1 MRYTKMVIQGIWLV
15 VFYWLLLA
23 VPALAVEKIDTEF
36 GNNGFAVKD
45 FGLGDDEALALV
57 VQPDGKFIVAGYS
70 DNGAVKNITVARYLP
85 SGLLDISF
93 NYDGVFSDSPGSG
106 DSLALSVAVQDD
118 GRILVAGSSFDMGP
132 RLAVIA
138 LTEDGYLDSGF
149 GDNGQVVLPVQDEAI
164 IAADLKIA
172 ADGFVIVAA
181 TVEKS
186 DASRYPLFVKVG
198 SDGEFVSDFGE
209 GGVVLQEA
217 DHSIEVHGLALLDEG
232 EILVAGSI
240 ERDEVVQAGLLRRNA
255 DGTPDATFGNEGEL
269 ILEIEGVSSVIN
281 DLLVEPGGSVLLA
294 GSVKDENLSQAFAV
308 RLMEDGELD
317 PYFAGNGLFKSNL
330 DYDNAAYGIA
340 VQPDQ
345 TIVLAGSGSSG
356 QGKDVIVWSFP
367 GNKPP
372 VLSSEDEVILDS
384 EQQIVLRGL
393 SLSDSNIE
401 QIDTEAGVLAEQ
413 QSGNVA
419 ANIVTDIADGDDTS
433 YAAVALA
440 SGQVVVAGSADN
452 GTDKD
457 FALVGYTSED
467 IGGGLLSERSDRG
480 VRTGDVRVITRSV
493 EDITRIGVVSGGN
506 IYITTSLSCET
517 SCTADC
523 TENSDN
529 DDNSVADND
538 DDSLADDEDSFD
550 SVCYDSCYEPCEAA
564 RTVEE
569 RGVVF
574 SVYQYPTYREG
585 NVLSSD
591 NDSNSYIYETVRS
604 GQTEDGEGTGVYA
617 SDIQGITPNTTYY
630 VRAYGIIDGTV
641 LYGNQLTFK
650 TEDACFIA
658 TAAYGTLLDRHV
670 VLLREFRDIYLMPNS
685 IGRQIVGIYYRFSPE
700 LADIVS
706 GNMMLRGVAQITL
719 WPLVAFALFMLKA
732 TAAVKFTFMIIILLT
747 AGMYLRLTT
756 GNKNCQ
762 SGCEESEI

>member
-1 MRYTKMVIQGIWLV
+1 MRYTKMVMQGIWLV
-15 VFYWLLLA
+15 VFYWFLST

-45 FGLGDDEALALV
+45 FGLGDDEALSLV
-57 VQPDGKFIVAGYS
+57 VQPDGKLLVAGYS

-106 DSLALSVAVQDD
+106 DSIALSVAVQDD

-149 GDNGQVVLPVQDEAI
+149 GDNGKVILPVQDEAI

-172 ADGFVIVAA
+172 ADGSAIVAA
-181 TVEKS
+181 TVENS
-186 DASRYPLFVKVG
+186 DSSRYPLFVKVG
-198 SDGEFVSDFGE
+198 SDGEFASDFGE

-217 DHSIEVHGLALLDEG
+217 DHSVEVHGLALLDEG
-232 EILVAGSI
+232 RILVAGSI
-240 ERDEVVQAGLLRRNA
+240 ERDEIVQAGLLRRNA
-255 DGTPDATFGNEGEL
+255 DGTPDTTFGNEGEL

-294 GSVKDENLSQAFAV
+294 GSVKDENFSKAFAA

-345 TIVLAGSGSSG
+345 TVVLAGSATSG

-367 GNKPP
+367 GNKVPT
-372 VLSSEDEVILDS
+372 LSNEDEVILDS

-401 QIDTEAGVLAEQ
+401 QIDSEADVLAGQ
-413 QSGNVA
+413 LSDNVA
-419 ANIVTDIADGDDTS
+419 VSVVTDIADGDDTS

-440 SGQVVVAGSADN
+440 SGQVVVAGSSGN

-467 IGGGLLSERSDRG
+467 ISGGLLSESSARG
-480 VRTGDVRVITRSV
+480 VKTGDLRVITRPV
-493 EDITRIGVVSGGN
+493 EDITRIGAVSGGN
-506 IYITTSLSCET
+506 IYLTTSLSCKT
-517 SCTADC
+517 SCGAQC
-523 TENSDN
+523 TDSLDN
-529 DDNSVADND
+529 DENTESGCSNFNYAIC
-538 DDSLADDEDSFD
+538 L
-550 SVCYDSCYEPCEAA
+550 SVCEEA
-564 RTVEE
+564 RTIIK
-569 RGVVF
+569 RGVVY
-574 SVYQYPTYREG
+574 SVYPYPSYRSGEEATDLTETP
-585 NVLSSD
+585 VDS
-591 NDSNSYIYETVRS
+591 DSNSFMYETVRS
-604 GQTEDGEGTGVYA
+604 GQTEDGIGVGVYG
-617 SDIQGITPNTTYY
+617 SDMQEITPNVTYY
-630 VRAYGIIDGTV
+630 VRAYGITADGTII
-641 LYGNQLTFK
+641 YGNQLTFK

-685 IGRQIVGIYYRFSPE
+685 IGRKIVSIYYRFSPE

-706 GNMMLRGVAQITL
+706 SNMMLRGVVQIAL

-732 TAAVKFTFMIIILLT
+732 TSVVKFTFMIIILLT

-762 SGCEESEI
+762 SGCEE

>member
-1 MRYTKMVIQGIWLV
+1 MRYTKMVMQGIWLV
-15 VFYWLLLA
+15 VFYWFLST

-45 FGLGDDEALALV
+45 FGLGDDEALSLV
-57 VQPDGKFIVAGYS
+57 VQPDGKLLVAGYS

-106 DSLALSVAVQDD
+106 DSIALSVAVQDD

-149 GDNGQVVLPVQDEAI
+149 GDNGKVILPVQDEAI

-172 ADGFVIVAA
+172 ADGSAIVAA
-181 TVEKS
+181 TVENS
-186 DASRYPLFVKVG
+186 DSSRYPLFVKVG
-198 SDGEFVSDFGE
+198 SDGEFASDFGE

-217 DHSIEVHGLALLDEG
+217 DHSVEVHGLALLDEG
-232 EILVAGSI
+232 RILVAGSI
-240 ERDEVVQAGLLRRNA
+240 ERDEIVQAGLLRRNA
-255 DGTPDATFGNEGEL
+255 DGTPDTTFGNEGEL

-294 GSVKDENLSQAFAV
+294 GSVKDENFSKAFAA

-345 TIVLAGSGSSG
+345 TVVLAGSATSG

-367 GNKPP
+367 GNKVPT
-372 VLSSEDEVILDS
+372 LSNEDEVILDS

-401 QIDTEAGVLAEQ
+401 QIDSEADVLAGQ
-413 QSGNVA
+413 LSDNVA
-419 ANIVTDIADGDDTS
+419 VSVVTDIADGDDTS

-440 SGQVVVAGSADN
+440 SGQVVVAGSSGN

-467 IGGGLLSERSDRG
+467 ISGGLLSESSARG
-480 VRTGDVRVITRSV
+480 VKTGDLRVITRPV
-493 EDITRIGVVSGGN
+493 EDITRIGAVSGGN
-506 IYITTSLSCET
+506 IYITTSLSCDT

-523 TENSDN
+523 TGNSDN
-529 DDNSVADND
+529 DDNSI
-538 DDSLADDEDSFD
+538 DST
-550 SVCYDSCYEPCEAA
+550 CYASCYTPCEDA
-564 RTVEE
+564 RTITQ
-569 RGVVF
+569 RGVVY
-574 SVYQYPTYREG
+574 SVYPYPSYRSGEEASTTP
-585 NVLSSD
+585 VAS
-591 NDSNSYIYETVRS
+591 DSNSFMYETVRS
-604 GQTEDGEGTGVYA
+604 DQTEDGSGVGVYG
-617 SDIQGITPNTTYY
+617 SDMQEITPNVTYY
-630 VRAYGIIDGTV
+630 VRAYGITADGTII
-641 LYGNQLTFK
+641 YGNQLTFK

-685 IGRQIVGIYYRFSPE
+685 IGRKIVSIYYRFSPE

-706 GNMMLRGVAQITL
+706 SNMMLRGVVQIAL

-732 TAAVKFTFMIIILLT
+732 TSVVKFTFMIIILLT

-762 SGCEESEI
+762 SGCEE